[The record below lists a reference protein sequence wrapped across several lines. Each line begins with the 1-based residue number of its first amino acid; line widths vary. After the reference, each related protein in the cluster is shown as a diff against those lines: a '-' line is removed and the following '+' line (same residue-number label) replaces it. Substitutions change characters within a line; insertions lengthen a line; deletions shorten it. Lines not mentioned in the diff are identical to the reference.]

1 MIAAA
6 AAAAVAAA
14 LDVADLVAEVVCL
27 VHHRSFVI
35 LLTGCI
41 AIEIIERRGRSER
54 RVRGRREGR
63 R

>member
-41 AIEIIERRGRSER
+41 AIEIIERRGG
-54 RVRGRREGR
+54 VRGG
-63 R
+63 